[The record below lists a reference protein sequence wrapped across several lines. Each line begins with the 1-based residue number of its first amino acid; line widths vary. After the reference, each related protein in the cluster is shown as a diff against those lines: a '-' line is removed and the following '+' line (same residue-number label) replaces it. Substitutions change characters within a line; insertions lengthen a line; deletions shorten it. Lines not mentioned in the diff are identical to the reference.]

1 MTNFQIQYWH
11 DIPVL
16 VRAKEGKERM
26 SAQLPA
32 RFMEAVDSAA
42 MAAGLV
48 GSDEYLRA
56 FHWSEPENRA
66 GTPEHVANEVAT
78 ELDQLWPVIDWKT
91 TAALARSASASR

>member
-16 VRAKEGKERM
+16 VRAKDGKDRH

-42 MAAGLV
+42 MAAGMV

-66 GTPEHVANEVAT
+66 GSPEHVATEVAR
-78 ELDQLWPVIDWKT
+78 ELDELWPVLDWKS
-91 TAALARSASASR
+91 TAAVARSAAAGR